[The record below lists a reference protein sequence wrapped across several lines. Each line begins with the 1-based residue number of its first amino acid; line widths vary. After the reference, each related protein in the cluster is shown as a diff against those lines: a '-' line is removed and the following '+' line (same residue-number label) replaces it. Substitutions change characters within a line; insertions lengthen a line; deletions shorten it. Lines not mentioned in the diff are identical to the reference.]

1 MVSETQSGE
10 LESTII
16 LMLYICGLLLHK
28 WTYALIFFLYL
39 CNKNN
44 TKVIIENKIEVST
57 F

>member
-16 LMLYICGLLLHK
+16 LMLYIFGLLLHK